1 MLSSIL
7 LPSVP
12 WYLTPSLC
20 LEKLFDHQGW
30 HQLNMPLSILK
41 PMALEIAGLA
51 QKKGP
56 PFNESI
62 SGVVREE
69 EQLFF

>member
-1 MLSSIL
+1 
-7 LPSVP
+7 
-12 WYLTPSLC
+12 
-20 LEKLFDHQGW
+20 
-30 HQLNMPLSILK
+30 MPLSILK

>member
-1 MLSSIL
+1 
-7 LPSVP
+7 
-12 WYLTPSLC
+12 
-20 LEKLFDHQGW
+20 
-30 HQLNMPLSILK
+30 MPLSILK

-69 EQLFF
+69 EQLFFEGEGYKYNDQVPWNNKGHHRRCIMPLTCPF